1 MPNSDARFELECFHN
16 EYLPDG
22 GRDVDA
28 IITVSARGAGHVPV
42 AGAAGGRG
50 DHRRCLRFDDGKED
64 P

>member
-28 IITVSARGAGHVPV
+28 IITVTAPAARATFRWPVPP
-42 AGAAGGRG
+42 RP
-50 DHRRCLRFDDGKED
+50 R
-64 P
+64 